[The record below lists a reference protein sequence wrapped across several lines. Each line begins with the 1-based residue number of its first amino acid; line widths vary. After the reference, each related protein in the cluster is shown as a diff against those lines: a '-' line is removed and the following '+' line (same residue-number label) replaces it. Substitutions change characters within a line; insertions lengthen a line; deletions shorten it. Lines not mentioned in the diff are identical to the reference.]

1 MRHRILKNFHAES
14 EQITTDHLIDLLL
27 EAVPAP
33 RSGM

>member
-1 MRHRILKNFHAES
+1 MTNFYADSEGVDAETIV
-14 EQITTDHLIDLLL
+14 ERLL